1 MGPSFINKEVI
12 HIKLIFLHFVHAY
25 IFLSI
30 LEAVHQRDFFFPEV
44 FTEEVADDLPV
55 IQKVIC

>member
-30 LEAVHQRDFFFPEV
+30 LEAVHQRDFFSEV